1 MILLQSESSIFPP
14 LMPGDNGDVKLSVDG
29 EDEDQVFFI
38 NPSSSLCLKAELDRE
53 MQNFYNVTV
62 AASDRVQPAALQLTS
77 TAQVYVTV
85 GDVNDNAPRFVS
97 ANMVKITEDAA
108 LHSVVMTVRTEDD
121 DDGSNALVLYY
132 LNTTAEGTFRIDSSS
147 GEIRLTEMLNRE
159 MHDSLILTVTAIDE
173 GSPRMTT
180 SSSLTVLI
188 EDVNNH
194 DPEFLTNLYNVAVRE
209 DVRGGTSLL
218 QVSALDRDI
227 GMNGEVRYMMDKVSP
242 FSVDAVRGVV
252 MVTERLDRESD
263 AEYTLTLTAVDLG
276 EPPRSTTA
284 LINVTVMDIND
295 FVPSFNPELLTL
307 HVMENEEDVSKLT
320 YQVLLFTNSSWM
332 LSFIIHLYNTVFMF
346 LLRFQLWIKI
356 LAPTASFSTL
366 FSVEVGV
373 TSPLVSM
380 GPFRFYTAWTEKSK
394 QCTSLPLLLLIQVS
408 QSKLTVFCFVK
419 ALLSYNLFD
428 QF

>member
-1 MILLQSESSIFPP
+1 
-14 LMPGDNGDVKLSVDG
+14 MPGDNGDVKLSMDG

-62 AASDRVQPAALQLTS
+62 TASDRVQPAALQLTS

-97 ANMVKITEDAA
+97 ANTVKITEDAA
-108 LHSVVMTVRTEDD
+108 LHSVIMTIRTEDD

-132 LNTTAEGTFRIDSSS
+132 LNTTVEDTFSIDSSS
-147 GEIRLTEMLNRE
+147 GEIRLMETLNRE
-159 MHDSLILTVTAIDE
+159 LHDSLILTVTAIDE

-188 EDVNNH
+188 ENVNNH
-194 DPEFLTNLYNVAVRE
+194 DPEFSTNLYNVTVRE

-218 QVSALDRDI
+218 QVSSLDRDI
-227 GMNGEVRYMMDKVSP
+227 GMNGEVRYMLDKASP

-252 MVTERLDRESD
+252 MVMERLDREID

-276 EPPRSTTA
+276 EPPRSTIA
-284 LINVTVMDIND
+284 VINITVMDIND

-307 HVMENEEDVSKLT
+307 HVMENEDDVSKLT
-320 YQVLLFTNSSWM
+320 YQVLHFTNNSWM
-332 LSFIIHLYNTVFMF
+332 LSFIVHMYNSVLCSYLGF
-346 LLRFQLWIKI
+346 
-356 LAPTASFSTL
+356 SF
-366 FSVEVGV
+366 G
-373 TSPLVSM
+373 
-380 GPFRFYTAWTEKSK
+380 
-394 QCTSLPLLLLIQVS
+394 
-408 QSKLTVFCFVK
+408 
-419 ALLSYNLFD
+419 
-428 QF
+428 